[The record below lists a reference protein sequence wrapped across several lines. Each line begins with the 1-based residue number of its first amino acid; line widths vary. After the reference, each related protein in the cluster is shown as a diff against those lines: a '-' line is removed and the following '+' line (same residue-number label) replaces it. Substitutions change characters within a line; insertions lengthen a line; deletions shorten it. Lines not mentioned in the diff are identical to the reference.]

1 MVLRVKKRGIVMYCA
16 FILLLFPYLQG
27 SIGLLPGKFYPMM
40 KFIHWKKEEYTICEY
55 TYGKRLLLEQHPV
68 LKKYLDREMQIK
80 ESVFQQLFKHQ
91 NSASAA
97 ERMEELKQEIILTQ
111 EALKYYE

>member
-1 MVLRVKKRGIVMYCA
+1 M
-16 FILLLFPYLQG
+16 
-27 SIGLLPGKFYPMM
+27 
-40 KFIHWKKEEYTICEY
+40 
-55 TYGKRLLLEQHPV
+55 EQHPV

-111 EALKYYE
+111 EALKVLRVEEREYVRCCVKM

>member
-1 MVLRVKKRGIVMYCA
+1 MNIHMENVCFWKQRHPVKKNIWTER
-16 FILLLFPYLQG
+16 
-27 SIGLLPGKFYPMM
+27 
-40 KFIHWKKEEYTICEY
+40 W
-55 TYGKRLLLEQHPV
+55 
-68 LKKYLDREMQIK
+68 QIK

-97 ERMEELKQEIILTQ
+97 ERMEELKKEIILTQ

>member
-1 MVLRVKKRGIVMYCA
+1 
-16 FILLLFPYLQG
+16 
-27 SIGLLPGKFYPMM
+27 
-40 KFIHWKKEEYTICEY
+40 
-55 TYGKRLLLEQHPV
+55 
-68 LKKYLDREMQIK
+68 MQIK

-97 ERMEELKQEIILTQ
+97 EGMEELKQEIILTH